1 MSATVSGTGNLE
13 LIQKHNF
20 RSLRAQ
26 IVYTHYRKKSTTQ
39 IEPTAILENGF

>member
-26 IVYTHYRKKSTTQ
+26 TVYTHYRKNRIISEGQTDT
-39 IEPTAILENGF
+39 F

>member
-20 RSLRAQ
+20 RPLRAQ
-26 IVYTHYRKKSTTQ
+26 IVYTHYRQKSITKSEQ
-39 IEPTAILENGF
+39 TALLGDGF

>member
-13 LIQKHNF
+13 LILKHNF

-26 IVYTHYRKKSTTQ
+26 IVYTYYRKKSTTKSEQ
-39 IEPTAILENGF
+39 TAPLGDGF